1 MWHCLRRKWR
11 KVKNPPT
18 LIILN
23 FWVNQKKN
31 KKIKKM
37 KNSILKFQGRV
48 RNTMTCRLED
58 EDGLPF
64 YTKKCMTVWY
74 FISCII
80 HMITIWIILCF
91 NIVQSLC
98 YFQKSVCCHTLS
110 SRAQASRR
118 IGPSKLYPP
127 LVQNTWHF
135 LAFLTISI
143 FCMPGTCINP
153 RHKCPLTLLSR
164 A

>member
-1 MWHCLRRKWR
+1 M
-11 KVKNPPT
+11 KNVCQIKLP
-18 LIILN
+18 LINIRSMHG
-23 FWVNQKKN
+23 KN
-31 KKIKKM
+31 KIKKISVFFSRI
-37 KNSILKFQGRV
+37 NFEPSFETLLHAISQFQGRV

-127 LVQNTWHF
+127 LVQNT
-135 LAFLTISI
+135 
-143 FCMPGTCINP
+143 
-153 RHKCPLTLLSR
+153 
-164 A
+164 

>member
-1 MWHCLRRKWR
+1 MTLSTKEM
-11 KVKNPPT
+11 KESKKPT
-18 LIILN
+18 N
-23 FWVNQKKN
+23 FDYIKFLSESKKN

-80 HMITIWIILCF
+80 HIITIWIILCF

>member
-1 MWHCLRRKWR
+1 MTLSTKEMKERK
-11 KVKNPPT
+11 KPT
-18 LIILN
+18 N
-23 FWVNQKKN
+23 FDYIKFLSESQKN

-80 HMITIWIILCF
+80 HIITIWIILCF